1 MVNSPDLEADV
12 KNIKSGYEQK
22 GSMDS
27 DEGLAHSIV
36 EGNKQVIEQGMMLDA
51 ALNQGISAFNP
62 DMMFEQI
69 VKDYSSAEKIYGESM
84 LRLTSGYDPNAIK
97 RNIKIPEFQRELKNN
112 INQKIQELKDD
123 DFLDEEGK
131 ITERGVQLASLTMYT
146 QELNNI
152 QAKDLG
158 DKKTKKA
165 NMYGDKENIRNFR
178 KHDRYRDI
186 SIKSSIKKAL
196 RKNHSTIQNE
206 DLQVFERDSR
216 GKIYIIYALDASGS
230 MKGKKIEVCKKAG
243 IALAYKA
250 IDELDMVGLLVF
262 GSDVQDVIYPTNDF
276 SQFLKTIVKVSARK
290 QTDIAK
296 TIEKAIEM
304 FPRGN
309 VTKHLVL
316 LTDALPTAGDNPF
329 KETLNLVER
338 AAALGITISVV
349 GIDLNDE
356 GTELSKKIVE
366 ICSGRLYIVKNLD
379 KLDNIILEDY
389 YSV

>member
-152 QAKDLG
+152 QA
-158 DKKTKKA
+158 
-165 NMYGDKENIRNFR
+165 
-178 KHDRYRDI
+178 
-186 SIKSSIKKAL
+186 
-196 RKNHSTIQNE
+196 
-206 DLQVFERDSR
+206 
-216 GKIYIIYALDASGS
+216 
-230 MKGKKIEVCKKAG
+230 
-243 IALAYKA
+243 
-250 IDELDMVGLLVF
+250 
-262 GSDVQDVIYPTNDF
+262 
-276 SQFLKTIVKVSARK
+276 
-290 QTDIAK
+290 
-296 TIEKAIEM
+296 
-304 FPRGN
+304 
-309 VTKHLVL
+309 
-316 LTDALPTAGDNPF
+316 
-329 KETLNLVER
+329 
-338 AAALGITISVV
+338 
-349 GIDLNDE
+349 
-356 GTELSKKIVE
+356 
-366 ICSGRLYIVKNLD
+366 
-379 KLDNIILEDY
+379 
-389 YSV
+389 